1 MANGSQ
7 RSGATIKQERA
18 DQRAEK
24 VEAFKKQRAKE
35 KRNRRIALIG
45 GIVGG
50 VAVITLLVIVIVSS
64 FKPPVDPDSITI
76 EGLEKFPGLTANH
89 VDTTVDY
96 EGVYGMTPPAGG
108 DHNGVWLN
116 CGIYDQPVPNE
127 RAVHALEHGAVWVTY
142 DPDKVSDGEL
152 DSLRN
157 KLPSTYIVL
166 SPFPGL
172 PSPVVASAWGNQVQL
187 DGADDERLGQFIDKF
202 WKAGDAPE
210 IGAAC
215 SGQPEAPGLVG

>member
-7 RSGATIKQERA
+7 RSGASIKQEREA
-18 DQRAEK
+18 QRAEK
-24 VEAFKKQRAKE
+24 VEAFKKQRARE
-35 KRNRRIALIG
+35 KRNRRITLAAV
-45 GIVGG
+45 IVGV
-50 VAVITLLVIVIVSS
+50 VAVVTLLVIVIVSS

-76 EGLEKFPGLTANH
+76 EGLESFPGLTANH
-89 VDTTVDY
+89 VDTAVDY
-96 EGVYGMTPPAGG
+96 EELYGMNPPAGG

-142 DPDKVSDGEL
+142 DPDVVSGDDL
-152 DSLRN
+152 DALRN

-166 SPFPGL
+166 SPYADL
-172 PSPVVASAWGNQVQL
+172 PSPVVASAWGNQVEL
-187 DGADDERLGQFIDKF
+187 EGVNDERLGQFIDKF

-210 IGAAC
+210 IGASC
-215 SGQPEAPGLVG
+215 GGQPEAPGLVG

>member
-7 RSGATIKQERA
+7 RSGASIKQEREA
-18 DQRAEK
+18 QRAEK

-45 GIVGG
+45 GILGG

-64 FKPPVDPDSITI
+64 FKPPVDPDSITV

-89 VDTTVDY
+89 VDTPVDY
-96 EGVYGMTPPAGG
+96 EELYGMTPPAGG
-108 DHNGVWLN
+108 DHSGVWLN
-116 CGIYDQPVPNE
+116 CGVYDQPVPSE

-142 DPDKVSDGEL
+142 NPDEVTGGEL

-172 PSPVVASAWGNQVQL
+172 DSPVVASAWGNQVAL

-210 IGAAC
+210 IGAPC
-215 SGQPEAPGLVG
+215 DGQPEAPGLVG

>member
-7 RSGATIKQERA
+7 RSGASIKQEREA
-18 DQRAEK
+18 QRNEK
-24 VEAFKKQRAKE
+24 VEAFKRQRAIE
-35 KRNRRIALIG
+35 KRNRRIGIISA
-45 GIVGG
+45 IVGG
-50 VAVITLLVIVIVSS
+50 VAVITLLVFVIVSS
-64 FKPPVDPDSITI
+64 FKPPVDPESISI
-76 EGLEKFPGLTANH
+76 EGLEKFTVQGGNH
-89 VDTTVDY
+89 VNGAVDY
-96 EGVYGMTPPAGG
+96 EALYGMTPPAGG
-108 DHNGVWLN
+108 DHAQPWLN

-142 DPDKVSDGEL
+142 DPEVVTGGEL
-152 DSLRN
+152 DSLRS

-187 DGADDERLGQFIDKF
+187 DGADDERLGDFIDKF

-215 SGQPEAPGLVG
+215 SGQPDEPGLVG

>member
-7 RSGATIKQERA
+7 RSGASIKQERA

-35 KRNRRIALIG
+35 KRARRIGLGAA
-45 GIVGG
+45 IVGG
-50 VAVITLLVIVIVSS
+50 VAVVTLLVFVIVSS
-64 FKPPVDPDSITI
+64 FTPPVDPDSIEI
-76 EGLEKFPGLTANH
+76 EGLESFSGLTSTH
-89 VDTTVDY
+89 VETSVDY
-96 EGVYGMTPPAGG
+96 EGLYGMTPPAGG
-108 DHNGVWLN
+108 DHNAVWLN
-116 CGIYDQPVPNE
+116 CGIYDQEVPSE

-142 DPDKVSDGEL
+142 DPDKITDGEL
-152 DSLRN
+152 DGLRN
-157 KLPSTYIVL
+157 SLPSTYIVL

-172 PSPVVASAWGNQVQL
+172 DSPVVASAWGNQVKL
-187 DGADDERLGQFIDKF
+187 DGGDDERLDQFITKF
-202 WKAGDAPE
+202 WKRGDAPE